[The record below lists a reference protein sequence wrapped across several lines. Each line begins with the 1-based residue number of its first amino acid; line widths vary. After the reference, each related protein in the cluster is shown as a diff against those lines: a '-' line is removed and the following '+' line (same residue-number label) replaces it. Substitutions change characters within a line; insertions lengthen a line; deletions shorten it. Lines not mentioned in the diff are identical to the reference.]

1 MKSVFRVDP
10 RTLLKRREEPCL
22 DVVLI
27 VRLITIL
34 LLLQSYWIATD
45 CYRAPYGWL

>member
-27 VRLITIL
+27 VNSL
-34 LLLQSYWIATD
+34 LFYCYSKAT
-45 CYRAPYGWL
+45 